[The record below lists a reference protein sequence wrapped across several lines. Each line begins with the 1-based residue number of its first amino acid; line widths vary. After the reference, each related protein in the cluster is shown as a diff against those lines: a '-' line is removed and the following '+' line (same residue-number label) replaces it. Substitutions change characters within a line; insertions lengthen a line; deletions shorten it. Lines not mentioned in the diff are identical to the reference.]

1 MSIVSR
7 NRIKVDGYEV
17 KLKNDLKFYYG
28 DTLNLSFSISN
39 KVISQICSYQITD
52 GTLLLDKDKINAY
65 MIVENKEIAGTI
77 VENNCVIF
85 RLEPKHQTIG
95 ISRLQIILK
104 ERTESG
110 EVDVLH
116 TPPFNIEIREPLA
129 YTGYAPAPSDNAIV
143 NRAIV
148 NESLVV
154 EATPFTWSLGD
165 DLEYEMT
172 VWVGGDI
179 ITDEKLNK
187 IEMQLLKYARVITEQ
202 SSIID
207 EQSLVLDRHEEML
220 QELMYTPIAISNLSL
235 SQSLVEIGGSV
246 VGLQINWSA
255 NKPPITAY
263 INGEEISSSE
273 NNYIYPYEI
282 TQDKTFTL
290 KVTDDKGSAER
301 SVSIK
306 FANGKYYGVAQEG
319 VYDSDFILSL
329 NKQIVTNGKGD
340 ITVNCDSGEYVY
352 YAIPTRFDTPRFS
365 VGGFVGGFTLVDTIE
380 FTNVYGYTED
390 YEIWKS
396 ENSNL
401 GLVTINVG

>member
-1 MSIVSR
+1 MGIVSK

-52 GTLLLDKDKINAY
+52 GTLLLDKDKIKAY

-77 VENNCVIF
+77 VEDNCVIF

-129 YTGYAPAPSDNAIV
+129 YTGDAPPPDIPDGYAIV
-143 NRAIV
+143 NKAIV

-172 VWVGGDI
+172 IWVGGDI

-187 IEMQLLKYARVITEQ
+187 IELQLLKYANALNE
-202 SSIID
+202 
-207 EQSLVLDRHEEML
+207 HEAIL
-220 QELMYTPIAISNLSL
+220 QELLYVPISISSLSL
-235 SQSLVEIGGSV
+235 SKSVVEIGDILSGLV
-246 VGLQINWSA
+246 VTWSYNKEDIVSQKFNGLEVGIDDREYVETEDITSNKTYTLEVNDGKNTTTKSA
-255 NKPPITAY
+255 T
-263 INGEEISSSE
+263 
-273 NNYIYPYEI
+273 
-282 TQDKTFTL
+282 
-290 KVTDDKGSAER
+290 V
-301 SVSIK
+301 K
-306 FANGKYYGVAQEG
+306 FLNGKYYGVAQEG
-319 VYDSDFILSL
+319 TYDSDFIKGLTKVL
-329 NKQIVTNGKGD
+329 AENKNGNF
-340 ITVNCDSGEYVY
+340 TVNCGENEFIYFC
-352 YAIPTRFDTPRFS
+352 IPTRFGTPRFS
-365 VGGFVGGFTLVDTIE
+365 VGGFEGGFFKVDTIE
-380 FTNVYGYTED
+380 FTNNFGY
-390 YEIWKS
+390 S
-396 ENSNL
+396 ENYDIYRSDNSSL
-401 GLVTINVG
+401 GNTTVNVG

>member
-1 MSIVSR
+1 MGIVSK

-52 GTLLLDKDKINAY
+52 GTLLLDKDKIKAY

-77 VENNCVIF
+77 VEDNCVIF

-129 YTGYAPAPSDNAIV
+129 YTGDAPPPDIPDGYAIV
-143 NRAIV
+143 NKAIV

-172 VWVGGDI
+172 IWVGGDI

-187 IEMQLLKYARVITEQ
+187 IELQLLKYANALNE
-202 SSIID
+202 
-207 EQSLVLDRHEEML
+207 HEAIL
-220 QELMYTPIAISNLSL
+220 QELLYVPISISSLSL
-235 SQSLVEIGGSV
+235 SKSVVEIGDILSGLV
-246 VGLQINWSA
+246 VTWGYNKEDILSQKFNGLEVGVDDREYTETEDIASNKTYTLEVNDGKNTVTKSA
-255 NKPPITAY
+255 T
-263 INGEEISSSE
+263 
-273 NNYIYPYEI
+273 
-282 TQDKTFTL
+282 
-290 KVTDDKGSAER
+290 V
-301 SVSIK
+301 K
-306 FANGKYYGVAQEG
+306 FLNGKYYGVAQEG
-319 VYDSDFILSL
+319 TYDSDFIKGLTKVL
-329 NKQIVTNGKGD
+329 AENKNGNF
-340 ITVNCDSGEYVY
+340 TVNCGENEFIYFC
-352 YAIPTRFDTPRFS
+352 IPTRFGTPRFS
-365 VGGFVGGFTLVDTIE
+365 VGGFEGGFFKVDTIE
-380 FTNVYGYTED
+380 FTNNFGY
-390 YEIWKS
+390 S
-396 ENSNL
+396 ENYDIYRSDNSSL
-401 GLVTINVG
+401 GNTTVNVG

>member
-1 MSIVSR
+1 MGIVSK

-52 GTLLLDKDKINAY
+52 GTLLLDKDKIKAY

-77 VENNCVIF
+77 VEDNCVIF

-129 YTGYAPAPSDNAIV
+129 YTGDAPPPDIPDGYAIV
-143 NRAIV
+143 NKAIV

-172 VWVGGDI
+172 IWVGGDI

-187 IEMQLLKYARVITEQ
+187 IELQLLKYANALNE
-202 SSIID
+202 
-207 EQSLVLDRHEEML
+207 HEAIL
-220 QELMYTPIAISNLSL
+220 QELLYVPISISSLSL
-235 SQSLVEIGGSV
+235 SKSVVEIGDILSGLV
-246 VGLQINWSA
+246 VTWSYNKEDIVSQKFNGLEVGIDDREYTETEDIASNKTYTLEVNDGKNTVTKSA
-255 NKPPITAY
+255 T
-263 INGEEISSSE
+263 
-273 NNYIYPYEI
+273 
-282 TQDKTFTL
+282 
-290 KVTDDKGSAER
+290 V
-301 SVSIK
+301 K
-306 FANGKYYGVAQEG
+306 FLNGKYYGVAQEG
-319 VYDSDFILSL
+319 TYDSDFIKGLTKVL
-329 NKQIVTNGKGD
+329 AENKNGNF
-340 ITVNCDSGEYVY
+340 TVNCGENEFIYFC
-352 YAIPTRFDTPRFS
+352 IPTRFGTPRFS
-365 VGGFVGGFTLVDTIE
+365 VGGFEGGFFKVDTIE
-380 FTNVYGYTED
+380 FTNNFGY
-390 YEIWKS
+390 S
-396 ENSNL
+396 ENYDIYRSDNSSL
-401 GLVTINVG
+401 GNTTVNVG

>member
-1 MSIVSR
+1 MGIVSR

-52 GTLLLDKDKINAY
+52 GTLLLDKDKIKAY

-77 VENNCVIF
+77 VEDNCVIF

-129 YTGYAPAPSDNAIV
+129 YTGDAPPPDIPDGYAIV
-143 NRAIV
+143 NKAIV

-172 VWVGGDI
+172 IWVGGDI

-187 IEMQLLKYARVITEQ
+187 IELQLLKYANALNE
-202 SSIID
+202 
-207 EQSLVLDRHEEML
+207 HEAIL
-220 QELMYTPIAISNLSL
+220 QELLYVPISISSLSL
-235 SQSLVEIGGSV
+235 SKSIMEIGDVLSGLIVTWAYNKEDIVSQKFNGLE
-246 VGLQINWSA
+246 VGVDDREYTETEDIISNKTYTLEANDGKNTTTKSA
-255 NKPPITAY
+255 T
-263 INGEEISSSE
+263 
-273 NNYIYPYEI
+273 
-282 TQDKTFTL
+282 
-290 KVTDDKGSAER
+290 V
-301 SVSIK
+301 K
-306 FANGKYYGVAQEG
+306 FLNGKYYGVAQEG
-319 VYDSDFILSL
+319 TYDSDFIKGLTKVL
-329 NKQIVTNGKGD
+329 AENKNGNF
-340 ITVNCDSGEYVY
+340 TVNCGENEFIYFC
-352 YAIPTRFDTPRFS
+352 IPTRFGTPRFS
-365 VGGFVGGFTLVDTIE
+365 VGGFEGGFFKVDTIE
-380 FTNVYGYTED
+380 FTNNFGY
-390 YEIWKS
+390 S
-396 ENSNL
+396 ENYDIYRSDNSSL
-401 GLVTINVG
+401 GNTTVNVG

>member
-1 MSIVSR
+1 MGIVSK

-52 GTLLLDKDKINAY
+52 GTLLLDKDKIKAY

-77 VENNCVIF
+77 VEDNCVIF

-95 ISRLQIILK
+95 ISKLQIILK

-129 YTGYAPAPSDNAIV
+129 YTGDAPPPDIPDGYAIV
-143 NRAIV
+143 NKAIV

-172 VWVGGDI
+172 IWVGGDI

-187 IEMQLLKYARVITEQ
+187 IELQLLKYANALNE
-202 SSIID
+202 
-207 EQSLVLDRHEEML
+207 HEAIL
-220 QELMYTPIAISNLSL
+220 QELLYVPISISSLSL
-235 SQSLVEIGGSV
+235 SKSVVEIGDILSGLV
-246 VGLQINWSA
+246 VTWSYNKEDIVSQKFNGLEVGIDDREYVETEDITSNKTYTLEVNDGKNTTTKSA
-255 NKPPITAY
+255 T
-263 INGEEISSSE
+263 
-273 NNYIYPYEI
+273 
-282 TQDKTFTL
+282 
-290 KVTDDKGSAER
+290 V
-301 SVSIK
+301 K
-306 FANGKYYGVAQEG
+306 FLNGKYYGVAQEG
-319 VYDSDFILSL
+319 TYDSDFIKGLTKVL
-329 NKQIVTNGKGD
+329 AENKNGNF
-340 ITVNCDSGEYVY
+340 TVNCGENEFIYFC
-352 YAIPTRFDTPRFS
+352 IPTRFGTPRFS
-365 VGGFVGGFTLVDTIE
+365 VGGFEGGFFKVDTIE
-380 FTNVYGYTED
+380 FTNNFGY
-390 YEIWKS
+390 S
-396 ENSNL
+396 ENYDIYRSDNSSL
-401 GLVTINVG
+401 GNTTVNVG

>member
-1 MSIVSR
+1 MGIVSK

-52 GTLLLDKDKINAY
+52 GTLLLDKDKIKAY

-77 VENNCVIF
+77 VEDNCVIF

-129 YTGYAPAPSDNAIV
+129 YTGDAPPPDIPDGYAIV
-143 NRAIV
+143 NKAIV

-172 VWVGGDI
+172 IWVGGDI

-187 IEMQLLKYARVITEQ
+187 IELQLLKYANALNE
-202 SSIID
+202 
-207 EQSLVLDRHEEML
+207 HEAIL
-220 QELMYTPIAISNLSL
+220 QELLYVPISISSLSL
-235 SQSLVEIGGSV
+235 SKSVVEIGDILSGLV
-246 VGLQINWSA
+246 VTWSYNKEDIVSQKFNGLEVGIDDREYVETEDITSNKTYTLEVNDGKNTVTKSA
-255 NKPPITAY
+255 T
-263 INGEEISSSE
+263 
-273 NNYIYPYEI
+273 
-282 TQDKTFTL
+282 
-290 KVTDDKGSAER
+290 V
-301 SVSIK
+301 K
-306 FANGKYYGVAQEG
+306 FLNGKYYGVAQEG
-319 VYDSDFILSL
+319 IYDNDFILSL
-329 NKQIVTNGKGD
+329 NKEIVTNGKGN
-340 ITVNCDSGEYVY
+340 ITVNCDNGQYVY

-365 VGGFVGGFTLVDTIE
+365 VGGFVGGFVLVDTIA
-380 FTNVYGYTED
+380 FTNIYGYTED

>member
-1 MSIVSR
+1 MGIVSR

-52 GTLLLDKDKINAY
+52 GTLLLDKDKIKAY

-77 VENNCVIF
+77 VEDNCVIF

-116 TPPFNIEIREPLA
+116 TPPFNIEIREPLV
-129 YTGYAPAPSDNAIV
+129 YTGDAPPPDIPDGYAIV

-172 VWVGGDI
+172 IWVGGDI

-187 IEMQLLKYARVITEQ
+187 IELQLLKYANALNE
-202 SSIID
+202 
-207 EQSLVLDRHEEML
+207 HEAIL
-220 QELMYTPIAISNLSL
+220 QELLYVPISISSLSL
-235 SQSLVEIGGSV
+235 SKSVVEIGDVLSGLV
-246 VGLQINWSA
+246 VTWAYNKEDILSQKFNGLEVRIDDREYTETEDITSNKTYTLEA
-255 NKPPITAY
+255 NDGKNTTTK
-263 INGEEISSSE
+263 S
-273 NNYIYPYEI
+273 
-282 TQDKTFTL
+282 TT
-290 KVTDDKGSAER
+290 V
-301 SVSIK
+301 K
-306 FANGKYYGVAQEG
+306 FLNGKYYGVAQEG
-319 VYDSDFILSL
+319 TYDSDFIKGLTKVL
-329 NKQIVTNGKGD
+329 AENKNGNF
-340 ITVNCDSGEYVY
+340 TVNCGENEFIYFC
-352 YAIPTRFDTPRFS
+352 IPTRFGTPRFS
-365 VGGFVGGFTLVDTIE
+365 VGGFEGGFFKVDTIE
-380 FTNVYGYTED
+380 FTNNFGY
-390 YEIWKS
+390 S
-396 ENSNL
+396 ENYDIYRSDNSSL
-401 GLVTINVG
+401 GNTTVNVG

>member
-1 MSIVSR
+1 MGIVSR

-52 GTLLLDKDKINAY
+52 GTLLLDKDKIKAY

-77 VENNCVIF
+77 VEDNCVIF

-116 TPPFNIEIREPLA
+116 TPPFNIEIREPLV
-129 YTGYAPAPSDNAIV
+129 YTGDAPPPDIPDGYAIV

-172 VWVGGDI
+172 IWVGGDI

-187 IEMQLLKYARVITEQ
+187 IELQLLKYANALNE
-202 SSIID
+202 
-207 EQSLVLDRHEEML
+207 HEAIL
-220 QELMYTPIAISNLSL
+220 QELLYVPISISSLSL
-235 SQSLVEIGGSV
+235 SKSVVEIGDVLSGLV
-246 VGLQINWSA
+246 VTWAYNKEDILSQKFNGLEVRIDDREYTETEDITSNKTYTLEANDGKNTTTKSA
-255 NKPPITAY
+255 T
-263 INGEEISSSE
+263 
-273 NNYIYPYEI
+273 
-282 TQDKTFTL
+282 
-290 KVTDDKGSAER
+290 V
-301 SVSIK
+301 K
-306 FANGKYYGVAQEG
+306 FLNGKYYGVAQEG
-319 VYDSDFILSL
+319 TYDSDFIKGLTKVL
-329 NKQIVTNGKGD
+329 AENKNGNF
-340 ITVNCDSGEYVY
+340 TVNCGENEFIYFC
-352 YAIPTRFDTPRFS
+352 IPTRFGTPRFS
-365 VGGFVGGFTLVDTIE
+365 VGGFEGGFFKVDTIE
-380 FTNVYGYTED
+380 FTNNFGY
-390 YEIWKS
+390 S
-396 ENSNL
+396 ENYDIYRSDNSSL
-401 GLVTINVG
+401 GNTTVNVG

>member
-1 MSIVSR
+1 MGIVSR

-52 GTLLLDKDKINAY
+52 GTLLLDKDKIKAY

-77 VENNCVIF
+77 VEDNCVIF

-116 TPPFNIEIREPLA
+116 TPPFNIEIREPLV
-129 YTGYAPAPSDNAIV
+129 YTGDAPPPDIPDGYAIV

-172 VWVGGDI
+172 IWVGGDI

-187 IEMQLLKYARVITEQ
+187 IELQLLKYANALNE
-202 SSIID
+202 
-207 EQSLVLDRHEEML
+207 HEAIL
-220 QELMYTPIAISNLSL
+220 QELLYVPISISSLSL
-235 SQSLVEIGGSV
+235 SKSVVEIGDVLSGLV
-246 VGLQINWSA
+246 VTWAYNKEDILSQKFNGLEVGIDDREYIETEDITSNKTYTLEANDGKNTTTKSA
-255 NKPPITAY
+255 T
-263 INGEEISSSE
+263 
-273 NNYIYPYEI
+273 
-282 TQDKTFTL
+282 
-290 KVTDDKGSAER
+290 V
-301 SVSIK
+301 K
-306 FANGKYYGVAQEG
+306 FLNGKYYGVAQEG
-319 VYDSDFILSL
+319 
-329 NKQIVTNGKGD
+329 T
-340 ITVNCDSGEYVY
+340 
-352 YAIPTRFDTPRFS
+352 
-365 VGGFVGGFTLVDTIE
+365 
-380 FTNVYGYTED
+380 
-390 YEIWKS
+390 
-396 ENSNL
+396 
-401 GLVTINVG
+401 

>member
-1 MSIVSR
+1 MGIVSR

-52 GTLLLDKDKINAY
+52 GTLLLDKDKIKAY

-77 VENNCVIF
+77 VEDNCVIF

-129 YTGYAPAPSDNAIV
+129 YTGDAPPPDIPDGYAIV
-143 NRAIV
+143 NKAIV

-172 VWVGGDI
+172 IWVGGDI

-187 IEMQLLKYARVITEQ
+187 IELQLLKYANALNE
-202 SSIID
+202 
-207 EQSLVLDRHEEML
+207 HEAIL
-220 QELMYTPIAISNLSL
+220 QELLYVPISISSLSL
-235 SQSLVEIGGSV
+235 SKSVVEIGDILSGLV
-246 VGLQINWSA
+246 VTWSYNKEDIVSQKFNGLEVGIDDREYVETEDITSNKTYTLEVNDGKNTTTKSA
-255 NKPPITAY
+255 T
-263 INGEEISSSE
+263 
-273 NNYIYPYEI
+273 
-282 TQDKTFTL
+282 
-290 KVTDDKGSAER
+290 V
-301 SVSIK
+301 K
-306 FANGKYYGVAQEG
+306 FLNGKYYGVAQEG
-319 VYDSDFILSL
+319 TYDSDFIKGLTKVL
-329 NKQIVTNGKGD
+329 AENKNGNF
-340 ITVNCDSGEYVY
+340 TVNCGENEFIYFC
-352 YAIPTRFDTPRFS
+352 IPTRFGTPRFS
-365 VGGFVGGFTLVDTIE
+365 VGGFEGGFFKVDTIE
-380 FTNVYGYTED
+380 FTNNFGY
-390 YEIWKS
+390 S
-396 ENSNL
+396 ENYDIYRSDNSSL
-401 GLVTINVG
+401 GNTTVNVG

>member
-1 MSIVSR
+1 MGIVSK

-52 GTLLLDKDKINAY
+52 GTLLLDKDKIKAY

-77 VENNCVIF
+77 VEDNCVIF

-129 YTGYAPAPSDNAIV
+129 YTGDAPPPDIPDGYAIV
-143 NRAIV
+143 NKAIV

-172 VWVGGDI
+172 IWVGGDI

-187 IEMQLLKYARVITEQ
+187 IELQLLKYANALNE
-202 SSIID
+202 
-207 EQSLVLDRHEEML
+207 HEAIL
-220 QELMYTPIAISNLSL
+220 QELMYVPIDISNLSL
-235 SQSLVEIGGSV
+235 SKSVVEIGDILSGLV
-246 VGLQINWSA
+246 VTWSYNKEDIVSQKFNGLEVGIDDREYVETEDITSNKTYTLEVNDGKNTTTKSA
-255 NKPPITAY
+255 T
-263 INGEEISSSE
+263 
-273 NNYIYPYEI
+273 
-282 TQDKTFTL
+282 
-290 KVTDDKGSAER
+290 V
-301 SVSIK
+301 K
-306 FANGKYYGVAQEG
+306 FLNGKYYGVAQEG
-319 VYDSDFILSL
+319 TYDSDFIKGLTKVL
-329 NKQIVTNGKGD
+329 AENKNGNF
-340 ITVNCDSGEYVY
+340 TVNCGENEFIYFC
-352 YAIPTRFDTPRFS
+352 IPTRFGTPRFS
-365 VGGFVGGFTLVDTIE
+365 VGGFEGGFFKVDTIE
-380 FTNVYGYTED
+380 FTNNFGY
-390 YEIWKS
+390 S
-396 ENSNL
+396 ENYDIYRSDNSSL
-401 GLVTINVG
+401 GNTTVNVG

>member
-52 GTLLLDKDKINAY
+52 GTLLLDKDKIKAY

-77 VENNCVIF
+77 VEDNCVIF

-129 YTGYAPAPSDNAIV
+129 YTGDAPPPDIPDGYAIV
-143 NRAIV
+143 NKAIV

-172 VWVGGDI
+172 IWVGGDI

-187 IEMQLLKYARVITEQ
+187 IELQLLKYANALNE
-202 SSIID
+202 
-207 EQSLVLDRHEEML
+207 HEAIL
-220 QELMYTPIAISNLSL
+220 QELVYVPISISTLSL
-235 SQSLVEIGGSV
+235 SKSVVEIGDILSGLV
-246 VGLQINWSA
+246 VTWSYNKEDIVSQKFNGLEVGIDDREYVETEDITSNKTYTLEVNDGKNTTTKSA
-255 NKPPITAY
+255 T
-263 INGEEISSSE
+263 
-273 NNYIYPYEI
+273 
-282 TQDKTFTL
+282 
-290 KVTDDKGSAER
+290 V
-301 SVSIK
+301 K
-306 FANGKYYGVAQEG
+306 FLNGKYYGVAQEG
-319 VYDSDFILSL
+319 TYDSDFIKGLTKVL
-329 NKQIVTNGKGD
+329 AENKNGNF
-340 ITVNCDSGEYVY
+340 TVNCGENEFIYFC
-352 YAIPTRFDTPRFS
+352 IPTRFGTPRFS
-365 VGGFVGGFTLVDTIE
+365 VGGFEGGFFKVDTIE
-380 FTNVYGYTED
+380 FTNNFGY
-390 YEIWKS
+390 S
-396 ENSNL
+396 ENYDIYRSDNSSL
-401 GLVTINVG
+401 GNTTVNVG

>member
-1 MSIVSR
+1 MTVSGLAYGIDTLVAESTILAGGKTIAVLAGGLDSIYPASNTNLAKKIEKDAFLSCDKLSLIRVYGT
-7 NRIKVDGYEV
+7 KDDWD
-17 KLKNDLKFYYG
+17 KLKIF
-28 DTLNLSFSISN
+28 IPSN
-39 KVISQICSYQITD
+39 P
-52 GTLLLDKDKINAY
+52 KIEF
-65 MIVENKEIAGTI
+65 I
-77 VENNCVIF
+77 
-85 RLEPKHQTIG
+85 
-95 ISRLQIILK
+95 
-104 ERTESG
+104 
-110 EVDVLH
+110 
-116 TPPFNIEIREPLA
+116 PP
-129 YTGYAPAPSDNAIV
+129 
-143 NRAIV
+143 
-148 NESLVV
+148 
-154 EATPFTWSLGD
+154 
-165 DLEYEMT
+165 
-172 VWVGGDI
+172 I

-246 VGLQINWSA
+246 VGLRINWNA

-263 INGEEISSSE
+263 INGEEIGSSE

-290 KVTDDKGSAER
+290 KVTDDRGSAER

-306 FANGKYYGVAQEG
+306 FANGKYYGTAQEG
-319 VYDSDFILSL
+319 TYDSDFILSL
-329 NKQIVTNGKGD
+329 NKEIVTNGKGN
-340 ITVNCDSGEYVY
+340 ITVNCDNGQYVY

-365 VGGFVGGFTLVDTIE
+365 VGGFVGGFVLVDTIA
-380 FTNVYGYTED
+380 FTNIYGYTED

>member
-1 MSIVSR
+1 MGIVSR

-52 GTLLLDKDKINAY
+52 GTLLLDKDKIKAY

-77 VENNCVIF
+77 VEDNCVIF

-116 TPPFNIEIREPLA
+116 TPPFNIEIREPLV
-129 YTGYAPAPSDNAIV
+129 YTGDAPPPDIPDGYAIV

-172 VWVGGDI
+172 IWVGGDI

-187 IEMQLLKYARVITEQ
+187 IELQLLKYANALNE
-202 SSIID
+202 
-207 EQSLVLDRHEEML
+207 HEAIL
-220 QELMYTPIAISNLSL
+220 QELLYVPISISSLSL
-235 SQSLVEIGGSV
+235 SKSVVEIGDVLSGLV
-246 VGLQINWSA
+246 VTWAYNKEDIVSQKFNGLEVGIDDREYTETEDITS
-255 NKPPITAY
+255 NKTY
-263 INGEEISSSE
+263 
-273 NNYIYPYEI
+273 
-282 TQDKTFTL
+282 TL
-290 KVTDDKGSAER
+290 E
-301 SVSIK
+301 VSDGKNTTTKSTTVK
-306 FANGKYYGVAQEG
+306 FLNGKYYGVAQEG
-319 VYDSDFILSL
+319 TYDSDFIKGLTKVL
-329 NKQIVTNGKGD
+329 AENKNGNF
-340 ITVNCDSGEYVY
+340 TVNCGENEFIYFC
-352 YAIPTRFDTPRFS
+352 IPTRFGTPRFS
-365 VGGFVGGFTLVDTIE
+365 VGGFEGGFFKVDTIE
-380 FTNVYGYTED
+380 FTNNFGY
-390 YEIWKS
+390 S
-396 ENSNL
+396 ENYDIYRSDNSSL
-401 GLVTINVG
+401 GNTTVNVG

>member
-1 MSIVSR
+1 MGIVSR

-52 GTLLLDKDKINAY
+52 GTLLLDKDKIKAY

-77 VENNCVIF
+77 VEDNCVIF

-129 YTGYAPAPSDNAIV
+129 YTGDAPPPDIPDGYAIV
-143 NRAIV
+143 NKAIV

-172 VWVGGDI
+172 IWVGGDI

-187 IEMQLLKYARVITEQ
+187 IELQLLKYANALNE
-202 SSIID
+202 
-207 EQSLVLDRHEEML
+207 HEAIL
-220 QELMYTPIAISNLSL
+220 QELLYVPISISSLSL
-235 SQSLVEIGGSV
+235 SKSVVEIGDILSGLV
-246 VGLQINWSA
+246 VTWSYNKEDIVSQKFNGLEVGIDDREYVETEDITSNKTYTLEANDGKNTTTKSA
-255 NKPPITAY
+255 T
-263 INGEEISSSE
+263 
-273 NNYIYPYEI
+273 
-282 TQDKTFTL
+282 
-290 KVTDDKGSAER
+290 V
-301 SVSIK
+301 K
-306 FANGKYYGVAQEG
+306 FLNGKYYGVAQEG
-319 VYDSDFILSL
+319 TYDSDFIKGLTKVL
-329 NKQIVTNGKGD
+329 AENKNGNF
-340 ITVNCDSGEYVY
+340 TVNCGENEFIYFC
-352 YAIPTRFDTPRFS
+352 IPTRFGTPRFS
-365 VGGFVGGFTLVDTIE
+365 VGGFEGGFFKVDTIE
-380 FTNVYGYTED
+380 FTNNFGY
-390 YEIWKS
+390 S
-396 ENSNL
+396 ENYDIYRSDNSSL
-401 GLVTINVG
+401 GNTTVNVG

>member
-1 MSIVSR
+1 MGIVSK

-52 GTLLLDKDKINAY
+52 GTLLLDKDKIKAY

-77 VENNCVIF
+77 VEDNCVIF

-129 YTGYAPAPSDNAIV
+129 YTGDAPPPDIPDGYAIV
-143 NRAIV
+143 NKAIV

-172 VWVGGDI
+172 IWVGGDI

-187 IEMQLLKYARVITEQ
+187 IELQLLKYANALNE
-202 SSIID
+202 
-207 EQSLVLDRHEEML
+207 HEAIL
-220 QELMYTPIAISNLSL
+220 QELLYVPISISSLSL
-235 SQSLVEIGGSV
+235 SKSVVEIGDILSGLV
-246 VGLQINWSA
+246 VTWSYNKEDIVSQKFNGLEVGIDDREYVETEDITSNKTYTLEANDGKNTTTKSA
-255 NKPPITAY
+255 T
-263 INGEEISSSE
+263 
-273 NNYIYPYEI
+273 
-282 TQDKTFTL
+282 
-290 KVTDDKGSAER
+290 V
-301 SVSIK
+301 K
-306 FANGKYYGVAQEG
+306 FLNGKYYGVAQEG
-319 VYDSDFILSL
+319 TYDSDFIKGLTKVL
-329 NKQIVTNGKGD
+329 AENKNGNF
-340 ITVNCDSGEYVY
+340 TVNCGENEFIYFC
-352 YAIPTRFDTPRFS
+352 IPTRFGTPRFS
-365 VGGFVGGFTLVDTIE
+365 VGGFEGGFFKVDTIE
-380 FTNVYGYTED
+380 FTNNFGY
-390 YEIWKS
+390 S
-396 ENSNL
+396 ENYDIYRSDNSSL
-401 GLVTINVG
+401 GNTTVNVG

>member
-1 MSIVSR
+1 MGIVSK

-52 GTLLLDKDKINAY
+52 GTLLLDKDKIKAY

-77 VENNCVIF
+77 VEDNCVIF

-129 YTGYAPAPSDNAIV
+129 YTGDAPPPDIPDGYAIV
-143 NRAIV
+143 NKAIV

-172 VWVGGDI
+172 IWVGGDI

-187 IEMQLLKYARVITEQ
+187 IELQLLKYANALNE
-202 SSIID
+202 
-207 EQSLVLDRHEEML
+207 HEAIL
-220 QELMYTPIAISNLSL
+220 QELLYVPISISSLSL
-235 SQSLVEIGGSV
+235 SKSVVEIGDILSGLV
-246 VGLQINWSA
+246 VTWSYNKEDIVSQKFNGLEVGIDDREYVETEDITSNKTYTLEVNDGKNTVTKSA
-255 NKPPITAY
+255 T
-263 INGEEISSSE
+263 
-273 NNYIYPYEI
+273 
-282 TQDKTFTL
+282 
-290 KVTDDKGSAER
+290 V
-301 SVSIK
+301 K
-306 FANGKYYGVAQEG
+306 FLNGKYYGVAQEG
-319 VYDSDFILSL
+319 TYDSDFIKGLTKVL
-329 NKQIVTNGKGD
+329 AENKNGNF
-340 ITVNCDSGEYVY
+340 TVNCGENEFIYFC
-352 YAIPTRFDTPRFS
+352 IPTRFGTPRFS
-365 VGGFVGGFTLVDTIE
+365 VGGFEGGFFKVDTIE
-380 FTNVYGYTED
+380 FTNNFGY
-390 YEIWKS
+390 S
-396 ENSNL
+396 ENYDIYRSDNSSL
-401 GLVTINVG
+401 GNTTVNVG

>member
-1 MSIVSR
+1 MGIVSK

-52 GTLLLDKDKINAY
+52 GTLLLDKDKIKAY

-77 VENNCVIF
+77 VEDNCVIF

-129 YTGYAPAPSDNAIV
+129 YTGDAPPPDIPDGYAIV

-172 VWVGGDI
+172 IWVGGDI

-187 IEMQLLKYARVITEQ
+187 IETQLLKYARVITEQ
-202 SSIID
+202 S
-207 EQSLVLDRHEEML
+207 LVLDRHEEIL
-220 QELMYTPIAISNLSL
+220 QELMYVPISISNLSL
-235 SQSLVEIGGSV
+235 SKSIVEIGDILSGLV
-246 VGLQINWSA
+246 VTWSYNKEDIVSQKFNGLEVGVDDREYTETEDITSNKTYTLEANDGKNTTTKSA
-255 NKPPITAY
+255 T
-263 INGEEISSSE
+263 
-273 NNYIYPYEI
+273 
-282 TQDKTFTL
+282 
-290 KVTDDKGSAER
+290 V
-301 SVSIK
+301 K
-306 FANGKYYGVAQEG
+306 FLNGKYYGVAQEG
-319 VYDSDFILSL
+319 TYDSDFIKGLTKVL
-329 NKQIVTNGKGD
+329 AENKNGNF
-340 ITVNCDSGEYVY
+340 TVNCGENEFIYFC
-352 YAIPTRFDTPRFS
+352 IPTRFGTPRFS
-365 VGGFVGGFTLVDTIE
+365 VGGFEGGFFKVDTIE
-380 FTNVYGYTED
+380 FTNNFGY
-390 YEIWKS
+390 S
-396 ENSNL
+396 ENYDIYRSDNSSL
-401 GLVTINVG
+401 GNTTVNVG

>member
-1 MSIVSR
+1 MGIVSR

-52 GTLLLDKDKINAY
+52 GTLLLDKDKIKAY

-77 VENNCVIF
+77 VEDNCVIF

-129 YTGYAPAPSDNAIV
+129 YTGDAPPPDIPNGYAIV

-172 VWVGGDI
+172 IWVGGDI

-187 IEMQLLKYARVITEQ
+187 IELQLLKYANALNE
-202 SSIID
+202 
-207 EQSLVLDRHEEML
+207 HEAIL
-220 QELMYTPIAISNLSL
+220 QELLYVPISISSLSL
-235 SQSLVEIGGSV
+235 SKSVVEIGDVLSGLV
-246 VGLQINWSA
+246 VTWAYNKEDILSQKFNGLEVRIDDREYTETEDITSNKTYTLEANDGKNTTTKSA
-255 NKPPITAY
+255 T
-263 INGEEISSSE
+263 
-273 NNYIYPYEI
+273 
-282 TQDKTFTL
+282 
-290 KVTDDKGSAER
+290 V
-301 SVSIK
+301 K
-306 FANGKYYGVAQEG
+306 FLNGKYYGVAQEG
-319 VYDSDFILSL
+319 TYDSDFIKGLTKVL
-329 NKQIVTNGKGD
+329 AENKNGNF
-340 ITVNCDSGEYVY
+340 TVNCGENEFIYFC
-352 YAIPTRFDTPRFS
+352 IPTRFGTPRFS
-365 VGGFVGGFTLVDTIE
+365 VGGFEGGFFKVDTIE
-380 FTNVYGYTED
+380 FTNNFGY
-390 YEIWKS
+390 S
-396 ENSNL
+396 ENYDIYRSDNSSL
-401 GLVTINVG
+401 GNTTVNVG

>member
-1 MSIVSR
+1 MGIVSR

-52 GTLLLDKDKINAY
+52 GTLLLDKDKIKAY

-77 VENNCVIF
+77 VEDNCVIF

-116 TPPFNIEIREPLA
+116 TPPFNIEIREPLV
-129 YTGYAPAPSDNAIV
+129 YTGDAPPPDIPDGYAIV

-172 VWVGGDI
+172 IWVGGDI

-187 IEMQLLKYARVITEQ
+187 IELQLLKYANALNE
-202 SSIID
+202 
-207 EQSLVLDRHEEML
+207 HEAIL
-220 QELMYTPIAISNLSL
+220 QELLYVPISISSLSL
-235 SQSLVEIGGSV
+235 SKSVVEIGDVLSGLV
-246 VGLQINWSA
+246 VTWAYNKEDILSQKFNGLEVGIDDREYIETEDITSNKTYTLEANDGKNTTTKSA
-255 NKPPITAY
+255 T
-263 INGEEISSSE
+263 
-273 NNYIYPYEI
+273 
-282 TQDKTFTL
+282 
-290 KVTDDKGSAER
+290 V
-301 SVSIK
+301 K
-306 FANGKYYGVAQEG
+306 FLNGKYYGVAQEG
-319 VYDSDFILSL
+319 TYDSDFIKGLTKVL
-329 NKQIVTNGKGD
+329 AENKNGNF
-340 ITVNCDSGEYVY
+340 TVNCGENEFIYFC
-352 YAIPTRFDTPRFS
+352 IPTRFGTPRFS
-365 VGGFVGGFTLVDTIE
+365 VGGFEGGFFKVDTIE
-380 FTNVYGYTED
+380 FTNNFGY
-390 YEIWKS
+390 S
-396 ENSNL
+396 ENYDIYRSDNSSL
-401 GLVTINVG
+401 GNTTVNVG

>member
-1 MSIVSR
+1 MGIVSK

-39 KVISQICSYQITD
+39 TVISQICSYQITD
-52 GTLLLDKDKINAY
+52 GTLLLDKDKIKAY

-77 VENNCVIF
+77 VEDNCVIF

-129 YTGYAPAPSDNAIV
+129 YTGDAPPPDIPDGYAIV
-143 NRAIV
+143 NKAIV

-172 VWVGGDI
+172 IWVGGDI

-187 IEMQLLKYARVITEQ
+187 IELQLLKYANALNE
-202 SSIID
+202 
-207 EQSLVLDRHEEML
+207 HEAIL
-220 QELMYTPIAISNLSL
+220 QELLYVPISISSLSL
-235 SQSLVEIGGSV
+235 SKSVVEIGDILSGLV
-246 VGLQINWSA
+246 VTWGYNKEDILSQKFNGLEVGVDDREYTETEDIASNKTYTLEVNDGKNTVTKSA
-255 NKPPITAY
+255 T
-263 INGEEISSSE
+263 
-273 NNYIYPYEI
+273 
-282 TQDKTFTL
+282 
-290 KVTDDKGSAER
+290 V
-301 SVSIK
+301 K
-306 FANGKYYGVAQEG
+306 FLNGKYYGVAQEG
-319 VYDSDFILSL
+319 TYDSDFIKGLTKVL
-329 NKQIVTNGKGD
+329 AENKNGNF
-340 ITVNCDSGEYVY
+340 TVNCGENEFIYFC
-352 YAIPTRFDTPRFS
+352 IPTRFGTPRFS
-365 VGGFVGGFTLVDTIE
+365 VGGFEGGFFKVDTIE
-380 FTNVYGYTED
+380 FTNNFGY
-390 YEIWKS
+390 S
-396 ENSNL
+396 ENYDIYRSDNSSL
-401 GLVTINVG
+401 GNTTVNVG

>member
-1 MSIVSR
+1 MGIVSR

-52 GTLLLDKDKINAY
+52 GTLLLDKDKIKAY

-77 VENNCVIF
+77 VEDNCVIF

-116 TPPFNIEIREPLA
+116 TPPFNIEIREPLV
-129 YTGYAPAPSDNAIV
+129 YTGDAPPPDIPDGYAIV

-172 VWVGGDI
+172 IWVGGDI

-187 IEMQLLKYARVITEQ
+187 IELQLLKYANALNE
-202 SSIID
+202 
-207 EQSLVLDRHEEML
+207 HEAIL
-220 QELMYTPIAISNLSL
+220 QELLYVPISISSLSL
-235 SQSLVEIGGSV
+235 SKSIVEIGDILSGLV
-246 VGLQINWSA
+246 VTWSYNKEDIVSQKFNGLEVGVDDREYTETEDIISNKTYTLEANDGKNTTTKSA
-255 NKPPITAY
+255 T
-263 INGEEISSSE
+263 
-273 NNYIYPYEI
+273 
-282 TQDKTFTL
+282 
-290 KVTDDKGSAER
+290 V
-301 SVSIK
+301 K
-306 FANGKYYGVAQEG
+306 FLNGKYYGVGQEG
-319 VYDSDFILSL
+319 PYDSDFIKGLTKVL
-329 NKQIVTNGKGD
+329 AENKNGNF
-340 ITVNCDSGEYVY
+340 TVNCGENEFIYFC
-352 YAIPTRFDTPRFS
+352 IPTRFGTPRFS
-365 VGGFVGGFTLVDTIE
+365 VGGFEGGFFKVDTIE
-380 FTNVYGYTED
+380 FTNNFGY
-390 YEIWKS
+390 S
-396 ENSNL
+396 ENYDIYRSDNSSL
-401 GLVTINVG
+401 GNTTVNVG

>member
-1 MSIVSR
+1 MGIVSR

-52 GTLLLDKDKINAY
+52 GTLLLDKDKIKAY

-77 VENNCVIF
+77 VEDNCVIF

-129 YTGYAPAPSDNAIV
+129 YTGDAPPPDIPDGYAIV
-143 NRAIV
+143 NKAIV

-172 VWVGGDI
+172 IWVGGDI

-187 IEMQLLKYARVITEQ
+187 IELQLLKYANALNE
-202 SSIID
+202 
-207 EQSLVLDRHEEML
+207 HEAIL
-220 QELMYTPIAISNLSL
+220 QELLYVPISISSLSL
-235 SQSLVEIGGSV
+235 SKSVVEIGDVLSGLV
-246 VGLQINWSA
+246 VTWAYNKEDILSQKFNGLEVGIDDREYIETEDITSNKTYTLEANDGKNTTTKSA
-255 NKPPITAY
+255 T
-263 INGEEISSSE
+263 
-273 NNYIYPYEI
+273 
-282 TQDKTFTL
+282 
-290 KVTDDKGSAER
+290 V
-301 SVSIK
+301 K
-306 FANGKYYGVAQEG
+306 FLNGKYYGVAQEG
-319 VYDSDFILSL
+319 TYDSDFIKGLTKVL
-329 NKQIVTNGKGD
+329 AENKNGNF
-340 ITVNCDSGEYVY
+340 TVNCGENEFIYFC
-352 YAIPTRFDTPRFS
+352 IPTRFGTPRFS
-365 VGGFVGGFTLVDTIE
+365 VGGFEGGFFKVDTIE
-380 FTNVYGYTED
+380 FTNNFGY
-390 YEIWKS
+390 S
-396 ENSNL
+396 ENYDIYRSDNSSL
-401 GLVTINVG
+401 GNTTVNVV

>member
-1 MSIVSR
+1 MGIVSK

-52 GTLLLDKDKINAY
+52 GTLLLDKDKIKAY

-77 VENNCVIF
+77 VEDNCVIF

-129 YTGYAPAPSDNAIV
+129 YTGDAPPPDIPDGYAIV
-143 NRAIV
+143 NKAIV

-172 VWVGGDI
+172 IWVGGDI

-187 IEMQLLKYARVITEQ
+187 IELQLLKYANALNE
-202 SSIID
+202 
-207 EQSLVLDRHEEML
+207 HEAIL
-220 QELMYTPIAISNLSL
+220 QELLYVPISISSLSL
-235 SQSLVEIGGSV
+235 SKSVVEIGDILSGLV
-246 VGLQINWSA
+246 VTWSYNKEDIVSQKFNGLEVGIDDREYVETEDITS
-255 NKPPITAY
+255 NKTY
-263 INGEEISSSE
+263 
-273 NNYIYPYEI
+273 
-282 TQDKTFTL
+282 TL
-290 KVTDDKGSAER
+290 EVNDGKNTTTKSTTV
-301 SVSIK
+301 K
-306 FANGKYYGVAQEG
+306 FLNGKYYGATQEG
-319 VYDSDFILSL
+319 VYDNDFIKSL
-329 NKQIVTNGKGD
+329 TKVLTDNKNGN
-340 ITVNCDSGEYVY
+340 ITVNCGENEFIYFC
-352 YAIPTRFDTPRFS
+352 IPTRFGTPRFS
-365 VGGFVGGFTLVDTIE
+365 VGGFEGGFFKVDAIE
-380 FTNVYGYTED
+380 FTNNFGY
-390 YEIWKS
+390 S
-396 ENSNL
+396 ENYDIYRSDNSSL
-401 GLVTINVG
+401 GNTTVNVG

>member
-1 MSIVSR
+1 MGIVSR

-52 GTLLLDKDKINAY
+52 GTLLLDKDKIKAY

-77 VENNCVIF
+77 VEDNCVIF

-129 YTGYAPAPSDNAIV
+129 YTGDAPPPDIPDGYAIV
-143 NRAIV
+143 NKAIV

-172 VWVGGDI
+172 IWVGGDI

-187 IEMQLLKYARVITEQ
+187 IELQLLKYANALNE
-202 SSIID
+202 
-207 EQSLVLDRHEEML
+207 HEAIL
-220 QELMYTPIAISNLSL
+220 QELLYVPISISSLSL
-235 SQSLVEIGGSV
+235 SKSVVEIGDVLSGLV
-246 VGLQINWSA
+246 VTWAYNKEDILSQKFNGLEVRIDDREYTETEDITSNKTYTLEANDGKNTTTKSA
-255 NKPPITAY
+255 T
-263 INGEEISSSE
+263 
-273 NNYIYPYEI
+273 
-282 TQDKTFTL
+282 
-290 KVTDDKGSAER
+290 V
-301 SVSIK
+301 K
-306 FANGKYYGVAQEG
+306 FLNGKYYGVAQEG
-319 VYDSDFILSL
+319 TYDSDFIKGLTKVL
-329 NKQIVTNGKGD
+329 AENKNGNF
-340 ITVNCDSGEYVY
+340 TVNCGENEFIYFC
-352 YAIPTRFDTPRFS
+352 IPTRFGTPRFS
-365 VGGFVGGFTLVDTIE
+365 VGGFEGGFFKVDTIE
-380 FTNVYGYTED
+380 FTNNFGY
-390 YEIWKS
+390 S
-396 ENSNL
+396 ENYDIYRSDNSSL
-401 GLVTINVG
+401 GNTTVNVG